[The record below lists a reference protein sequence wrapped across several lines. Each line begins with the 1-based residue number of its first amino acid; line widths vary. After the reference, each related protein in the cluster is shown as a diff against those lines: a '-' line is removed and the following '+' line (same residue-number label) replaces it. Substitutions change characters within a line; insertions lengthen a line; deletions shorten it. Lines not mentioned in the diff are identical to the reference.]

1 MMEGENERQ
10 VAQTGFGRG
19 HLVEGVLL
27 RMCNMYNK
35 EG

>member
-10 VAQTGFGRG
+10 VAQIGFERGR
-19 HLVEGVLL
+19 LVEGVLL
-27 RMCNMYNK
+27 TMCNMYSK